1 MTPHE
6 LAERVK
12 AFKGYSLPAT
22 VCMLLGPLI
31 LFAFVVAYV
40 MSPKSGAALPFWPLA
55 VGIFG
60 GAILMS
66 LILTKLVARASIRA
80 GLVCPHCHAPLGGYI
95 KYLGRDSTLCPKCGQ
110 PIVDSDD
117 RQRLV

>member
-1 MTPHE
+1 MTPQE
-6 LAERVK
+6 LTERIR
-12 AFKGYSLPAT
+12 AFNGYSLPAT
-22 VCMLLGPLI
+22 ACMLLGPLI
-31 LFAFVVAYV
+31 LFAFVVAYLLL
-40 MSPKSGAALPFWPLA
+40 PKPGAALPFWPIA
-55 VGIFG
+55 VAIFG

-95 KYLGRDSTLCPKCGQ
+95 KYLGRHNTLCPKCGQ

-117 RQRLV
+117 RKRLV